1 MPKLLVTQETYMA
14 NGIHIG
20 MKSTSKHMQKF
31 IFKIRGDG
39 VAILDLK
46 KTDER
51 IRIAAKFLAKKQKI
65 LVVGRKL
72 VTHKPIQKFAEIVG
86 GKAMPG
92 RYLPGT
98 LTNPNLEEFYEAD
111 VLLVS
116 DPLSDKQ
123 AIEDAYKARIPIVA
137 FCDSGDETRNID
149 LIIPAN
155 NKGKKA
161 IAFLYWLLAREILK
175 ARGEIKKNEEYK
187 YDVKDFL

>member
-1 MPKLLVTQETYMA
+1 MSEMLISQEIYMA

-20 MKSTSKHMQKF
+20 MKSTSKNMKKF
-31 IFKIRGDG
+31 VFKIRGDG
-39 VAILDLK
+39 VAVLDLN

-51 IRIAAKFLAKKQKI
+51 IKIAAKFLARKQKI

-72 VTHKPIQKFAEIVG
+72 IAHKPIQKFAEIIE

-116 DPLSDKQ
+116 DPLTDKQ
-123 AIEDAYKARIPIVA
+123 AMEDASKARIPIVA
-137 FCDSGDETRNID
+137 FCDSGDETRDVD

-175 ARGEIKKNEEYK
+175 ERGKIKKDEDYK

>member
-98 LTNPNLEEFYEAD
+98 F
-111 VLLVS
+111 LLVS

-175 ARGEIKKNEEYK
+175 ARGESNCISLLA
-187 YDVKDFL
+187 FG